1 MGGPSAI
8 RLLFLNYEFPPV
20 GGGAAYASL
29 ATARELV
36 SMGHSVDF
44 LTTATSGAADDAEIE
59 GVRVYRV
66 RSYRRGVH
74 EVGLPGAFSFICAAA
89 ARLPAISRR
98 GSYDVYH
105 YYFGLPTGVLS
116 RLPGPHQRRPYVIS
130 LRGSDVPG
138 YDPKLAWYHS
148 AMLPIT
154 RRIWRGA
161 HRVVANSHALRS
173 LALGSAPDMAIDV
186 ILNGTDLS
194 PWNGTRGGG
203 SGLRVLAVSRL
214 IARKGLD
221 VLIKAIDR
229 LRAEPFSL
237 DIAGDGPDRALL
249 EQLARSCGVADR
261 VRFHGFM
268 DRPALASLY
277 EQADIFVLASLAES
291 CSMALLEAMGW
302 GLPIIATRV
311 GGTPELIDHG
321 SNGLLISADDVDAL
335 TTAIRELAHDA
346 ARRERFT
353 AANRV
358 LARERF
364 SWRSVAEAYQGI
376 FQDAVERWQ
385 PESRRHGPGT
395 RETRLYR
402 NPLKR

>member
-1 MGGPSAI
+1 
-8 RLLFLNYEFPPV
+8 
-20 GGGAAYASL
+20 
-29 ATARELV
+29 
-36 SMGHSVDF
+36 MGHSVDF

-66 RSYRRGVH
+66 PSYRRGVH
-74 EVGLPGAFSFICAAA
+74 EVGLPGALSFVCAAA
-89 ARLPAISRR
+89 VRLPAISRR
-98 GSYDVYH
+98 VSYDVYH
-105 YYFGLPTGVLS
+105 YYFSLPTGVLS
-116 RLPGPHQRRPYVIS
+116 RIPGPHQRRPYVIS

-138 YDPKLAWYHS
+138 YDPKLARYHS

-173 LALGSAPDMAIDV
+173 LALESVPDMAIDV

-194 PWNGTRGGG
+194 TRNGTRGVDR
-203 SGLRVLAVSRL
+203 SGLRILAVSRL
-214 IARKGLD
+214 ISRKGLD
-221 VLIKAIDR
+221 VLIKAIGR
-229 LRAEPFSL
+229 LRDEPFSL
-237 DIAGDGPDRALL
+237 DIAGDGPDRKLL

-268 DRPALASLY
+268 DRPSLASLY
-277 EQADIFVLASLAES
+277 GQADIFVLASLAES

-311 GGTPELIDHG
+311 GGTSELIDHG
-321 SNGLLISADDVDAL
+321 SNGLLIRANDVDEL
-335 TTAIRELAHDA
+335 TTAIRELAHDP

-353 AANRV
+353 DTNRA
-358 LARERF
+358 LARDRF

-376 FQDAVERWQ
+376 FRDAVERWQ
-385 PESRRHGPGT
+385 PESRRHSPVAL
-395 RETRLYR
+395 ETRPDR

>member
-36 SMGHSVDF
+36 SLGHSVDF
-44 LTTATSGAADDAEIE
+44 LTTATPGAAEDAEIG

-74 EVGLPGAFSFICAAA
+74 EVGLPGAFSFVCAAA
-89 ARLPAISRR
+89 ARLPSISRR
-98 GSYDVYH
+98 VSYDVYH
-105 YYFGLPTGVLS
+105 YYFSLPTGVLS
-116 RLPGPHQRRPYVIS
+116 RLPGPHQCRPYVIS

-138 YDPKLAWYHS
+138 YNPKLARYHR

-161 HRVVANSHALRS
+161 HRVVANSQALRS
-173 LALGSAPDMAIDV
+173 LALESAPGMTIDV
-186 ILNGTDLS
+186 ILNGTDLF
-194 PWNGTRGGG
+194 PRNGTHGGG
-203 SGLRVLAVSRL
+203 PGLRVLAVSRL

-221 VLIKAIDR
+221 VLIKAIGR
-229 LRAEPFSL
+229 LHAEPISL
-237 DIAGDGPDRALL
+237 DIAGDGPDRELL

-321 SNGLLISADDVDAL
+321 SNGLLIRADDVDEL
-335 TTAIRELAHDA
+335 TTAIRELAHDD

-353 AANRV
+353 VTNRA
-358 LARERF
+358 LARDRF